1 MSERQ
6 VGDLSPFLTTEE
18 GASYLRI
25 HPRTLARKARLG
37 DIPAFQIGRQWR
49 FRRADLD
56 AWVASKI
63 SSGTKLKALSALTEK
78 GDLA

>member
-1 MSERQ
+1 MSESQ
-6 VGDLSPFLTTEE
+6 LADLSPFLTTEE

-25 HPRTLARKARLG
+25 HPRTLARMARLG
-37 DIPAFQIGRQWR
+37 EIPGLQIGRQWR

-56 AWVASKI
+56 AWVDSKI
-63 SSGTKLKALSALTEK
+63 SSGAKLTALSALTEK

>member
-25 HPRTLARKARLG
+25 HSRTLARMARLG
-37 DIPAFQIGRQWR
+37 EIPAFQIGRHWR

-56 AWVASKI
+56 AWA
-63 SSGTKLKALSALTEK
+63 
-78 GDLA
+78 DPR

>member
-1 MSERQ
+1 MFERQ

-18 GASYLRI
+18 AASYLRI
-25 HPRTLARKARLG
+25 HPRTLARKALLG
-37 DIPAFQIGRQWR
+37 QIPGLQIGRHWR

-56 AWVASKI
+56 AWADSKI
-63 SSGTKLKALSALTEK
+63 SSGSKLTALSALTEK

>member
-25 HPRTLARKARLG
+25 HPRTLARMARHAE
-37 DIPAFQIGRQWR
+37 IPGLQIGR
-49 FRRADLD
+49 
-56 AWVASKI
+56 K
-63 SSGTKLKALSALTEK
+63 
-78 GDLA
+78 

>member
-18 GASYLRI
+18 AASYLRI
-25 HPRTLARKARLG
+25 HPRTLARMARHG
-37 DIPAFQIGRQWR
+37 EIPGLQIGRQWR
-49 FRRADLD
+49 FRRGDLD
-56 AWVASKI
+56 AWVDSKI
-63 SSGTKLKALSALTEK
+63 SSGTKLKTLSALTEK

>member
-1 MSERQ
+1 MFERQ

-18 GASYLRI
+18 AASYLRI
-25 HPRTLARKARLG
+25 HPRTLARKARLRE
-37 DIPAFQIGRQWR
+37 IPGLQIGRQWR

-56 AWVASKI
+56 AWVDSKI
-63 SSGTKLKALSALTEK
+63 SSGSKLKTLSALTEK